1 LSDRG
6 TACSAC
12 DKCVDSV
19 GAVSVGGNLAL
30 ATIKGFLGVLG
41 GSQALVADAV
51 HSFADLI
58 SSALLFVGLRV
69 ANRPADQRHPFG
81 YGKIEFIVATGI
93 YLLLLSAG
101 GFIMY
106 DSFDM
111 IIHGEKVNPS
121 FITVFG
127 ALLSV
132 VGNELMYR
140 HCACA
145 GSRMNSP
152 SMLANSVEKRADVYS
167 SLAVLVGI
175 LGAKGGIHLLDPL
188 AAVVVACLILHS
200 SLKGLWEALQ
210 GLMDSSLPSELLER
224 MESAVR
230 QVPGVLNVSRLR
242 SRELGQRIWVEI
254 EILTDGNRT
263 LDDVESLREEISRV
277 AASCV
282 DRFGEFVV
290 HLRPGPAHGE
300 VT

>member
-1 LSDRG
+1 LSAEATTCR
-6 TACSAC
+6 AC
-12 DKCVDSV
+12 DKCVESV

-69 ANRPADQRHPFG
+69 ANRPADEKHPFG
-81 YGKIEFIVATGI
+81 YGKVEFIVAAGI

-101 GFIMY
+101 GFILY

-111 IIHGEKVNPS
+111 IIHREQINPS

-145 GSRMNSP
+145 GGRMNSP

-200 SLKGLWEALQ
+200 SLKGLWGALQ
-210 GLMDSSLPSELLER
+210 GLMDSALPTELLQRVEV
-224 MESAVR
+224 AVR
-230 QVPGVLNVSRLR
+230 TVAGVSHVSRVR
-242 SRELGQRIWVEI
+242 SRELGQRIWVEL
-254 EILTDGNRT
+254 EILTDGSRT
-263 LDDVESLREEISRV
+263 LDEAEGLREEISRV
-277 AASCV
+277 AAECV
-282 DRFGEFVV
+282 DRPGEFVV
-290 HLRPGPAHGE
+290 HLRPGPAPN
-300 VT
+300 